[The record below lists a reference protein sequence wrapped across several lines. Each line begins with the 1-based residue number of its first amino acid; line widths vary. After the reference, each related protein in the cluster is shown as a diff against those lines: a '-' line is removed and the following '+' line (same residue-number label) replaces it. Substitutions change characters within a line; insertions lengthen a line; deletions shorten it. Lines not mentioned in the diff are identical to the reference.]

1 MKNIKL
7 VYENFYRRKIKMSTN
22 NVKNQ
27 SPQELIV
34 RFKEVMTRAD
44 EVDDNKSLLK
54 EANDIA
60 EQVIKLT
67 CQNYE
72 NTSSIY
78 REVRGNRIK
87 PIDEICW
94 TALNKCVSRYVSTD
108 RRQVSILDVG
118 TGNGRDIIYGQSLGY
133 DMVGIDNC
141 NGFIEILAEHCSSGL
156 IKENSYKKCDMRE
169 LDFPDKSFN
178 VVRHNASLLHLP
190 LIGKGYTVD
199 LALSEAHRVLK
210 PKGLLYIFV
219 KTGLS
224 LEFHDTSEGLGGRI
238 FQFFSHKSLNEVVTR
253 NGFVIVD
260 TSDEV
265 EIRDNGTI
273 DWILLVAQKEG

>member
-1 MKNIKL
+1 M
-7 VYENFYRRKIKMSTN
+7 FTN
-22 NVKNQ
+22 NLKDQ
-27 SPQELIV
+27 SPQELIA

-44 EVDDNKSLLK
+44 KVDDNKNLLK

-94 TALNKCVSRYVSTD
+94 TALNKCVDRYVSTD
-108 RRQVSILDVG
+108 RSKVSILDVG

-133 DMVGIDNC
+133 NMVGIDNC
-141 NGFIEILAEHCSSGL
+141 SGFMEILAEHLSSGL
-156 IKENSYKKCDMRE
+156 IKENSYKQCDMRE

-199 LALSEAHRVLK
+199 LALSEAYRVLK

-224 LEFHDTSEGLGGRI
+224 LEFHDTGEGLGGRI
-238 FQFFSHKSLNEVVTR
+238 FQFFSHKSLNDVVTR